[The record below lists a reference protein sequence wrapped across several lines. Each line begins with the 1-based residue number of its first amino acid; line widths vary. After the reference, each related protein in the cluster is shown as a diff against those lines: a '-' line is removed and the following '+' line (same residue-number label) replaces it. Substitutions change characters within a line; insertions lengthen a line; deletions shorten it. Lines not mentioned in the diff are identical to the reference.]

1 MLWRFFPT
9 LKGVS
14 PVLTTQYFCSLPNP
28 RSVGAPV
35 QLYLDDDDPQREVKL
50 ARFLQNEDRHG
61 RGVYQCIGWL
71 RHRARVRNAENV
83 VALPVVVSDLDLKNI
98 AQPRDEAIACLKG
111 LPLPPTEI
119 RDSGNGL
126 HAVWK
131 LKEPV
136 TDETG
141 LAQAEAIMR
150 RLAKLLAADPAPTHR
165 AALLRVPGTH
175 NTKDGHRKLCH
186 VI

>member
-1 MLWRFFPT
+1 
-9 LKGVS
+9 
-14 PVLTTQYFCSLPNP
+14 VLTTQYFCSLPNP
-28 RSVGAPV
+28 KSIGSPV
-35 QLYLDDDDPQREVKL
+35 HLFLDDDDPQREIKL
-50 ARFLQNEDRHG
+50 AHFLQNEDRHG

-71 RHRARVRNAENV
+71 RHRARVRNVQNV
-83 VALPVVVSDLDLKNI
+83 VALPFIVSDLDLKNI
-98 AQPRDEAIACLKG
+98 AEPRDTAIECLRN

-126 HAVWK
+126 HAVWR

-136 TDETG
+136 TDEDG
-141 LAQAEAIMR
+141 LAQAEATMK
-150 RLAKLLAADPAPTHR
+150 RLARLLAADPAPTHR
-165 AALLRVPGTH
+165 AALLRCLGTH